1 MENTMMEHRNIR
13 PVAWAK
19 SKTQLPV
26 FCSFF
31 QNIEI
36 YEKGLAEMDTA
47 FVPDQIAKQ
56 ATLVLKE
63 LVEIGHL
70 GQGSLVVIGASTSEV
85 AGKKIGTAGQID
97 IGAELYA
104 GLTEVSR
111 ELGLHLAFQCCEHLN
126 RALVVER
133 HVLRQFHLTEVAA
146 VPIPGAG
153 GSMAATA
160 YNKMDNPCLAESIQ
174 ADAGIDIGETM
185 IGMHLR
191 PVAVPIRTSLR
202 SIGHARV
209 NAAWTRP
216 KLIGGAR
223 AQYAQ
228 AETSGKSDGSISS
241 VSSNSAS
248 SSSS

>member
-1 MENTMMEHRNIR
+1 MNKDFI
-13 PVAWAK
+13 
-19 SKTQLPV
+19 
-26 FCSFF
+26 
-31 QNIEI
+31 
-36 YEKGLAEMDTA
+36 
-47 FVPDQIAKQ
+47 PDQIAQQ
-56 ATLVLKE
+56 ASIVLKE
-63 LVEIGHL
+63 LVEAGHL

-160 YNKMDNPCLAESIQ
+160 YKGMDAPCLAESIQ

-191 PVAVPIRTSLR
+191 PVAVPLRTSIRT
-202 SIGHARV
+202 IGYARV

-228 AETSGKSDGSISS
+228 AETSGIKST
-241 VSSNSAS
+241 S
-248 SSSS
+248 SSCE